1 MWALYVLIILW
12 TVPVVM
18 YILLVV
24 IGLLGQKFSKE
35 E

>member
-12 TVPVVM
+12 TIPVVM
-18 YILLVV
+18 YVFLVV
-24 IGLLGQKFSKE
+24 IGLLGQKSSKE